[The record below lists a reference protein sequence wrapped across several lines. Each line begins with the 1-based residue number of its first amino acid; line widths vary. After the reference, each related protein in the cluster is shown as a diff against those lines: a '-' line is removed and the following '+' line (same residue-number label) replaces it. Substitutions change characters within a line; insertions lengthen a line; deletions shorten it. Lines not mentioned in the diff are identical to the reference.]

1 MLERQ
6 SVLMEDKMT
15 NSENAMTRVQIIS
28 NNQWVLPGR
37 RKIVNNLMI
46 GLCGLLTI
54 LALVP
59 LFWIIGYVFYKG
71 GGYLNWDF
79 FTNLPKPLGM
89 EGGGVLHAIEGTLI
103 LTILGSLFSIPIGIL
118 AAVYAAF
125 YPNTKLGIAIRFSTD
140 MLSGVPSI
148 IVGLFIYALVVK
160 PQGHYSAVAGG
171 IALAIL
177 MLPTIIRT
185 TEEMVKL
192 VPKELREGAI
202 ALGAPEWRTVL
213 EIVLPAAANGIITG
227 VMLGIA
233 RASGETAPLLFT
245 ALGNDHYEIGK
256 IIQTGIANNSDI
268 FSIMGRIFEQ
278 PVDSL
283 PLTLWKYAQQ
293 PYPERVNQAWA
304 AALVLM
310 IIVLT
315 TNILTRIWV
324 DSRTVVRK

>member
-1 MLERQ
+1 MNTEHT
-6 SVLMEDKMT
+6 MT
-15 NSENAMTRVQIIS
+15 HVNVITHRRIFRSS
-28 NNQWVLPGR
+28 R

-46 GLCGLLTI
+46 GLCALLTI
-54 LALVP
+54 LALIP
-59 LFWIIGYVFYKG
+59 LFWIIGYVFVKG
-71 GGYLNWDF
+71 GSYVNLEF
-79 FTNLPKPLGM
+79 FINLPRPLGM

-103 LTILGSLFSIPIGIL
+103 LTLLGSLFSIPPGIL

-160 PQGHYSAVAGG
+160 QQGHYSAVAGG

-177 MLPTIIRT
+177 MLPIIIRT
-185 TEEMVKL
+185 TEEMIKL

-213 EIVLPAAANGIITG
+213 EIILPAASNGIITG
-227 VMLGIA
+227 VMLGVA

-245 ALGNDHYEIGK
+245 ALGNDHYEIGR
-256 IIQTGIANNSDI
+256 IVNNGIAANSDI
-268 FSIMGRIFEQ
+268 FTIIGNIFAQ

-310 IIVLT
+310 IIVLA
-315 TNILTRIWV
+315 TNIFARVWV
-324 DSRTVVRK
+324 HTHSIRK